1 MNTVWVLVGLAL
13 VGGVVALV
21 TSWRRGDDSTD
32 MGAVSHQ
39 WLMEHRLGP
48 GHDSRR

>member
-1 MNTVWVLVGLAL
+1 VNTVWVVVGLAL
-13 VGGVVALV
+13 AAGVVGLF
-21 TSWRRGDDSTD
+21 TSWRRGDESAD

-48 GHDSRR
+48 ERDSRR